1 VSSPVFSSSP
11 RDSLTRPAGAVEISY
26 PAPEAPEYARR
37 LVAATPEANVLCAAP
52 NAPTVHV
59 TADNTLKVMVG
70 YNDET
75 GRRAVVCPLP
85 PPQLQPQ
92 PAPGPSSAT
101 APPVVGV
108 SPTVQWLITEAAKD
122 ARYASF
128 KAGRHH
134 VLTNP
139 GVVSSWQFAVEFS
152 KKHSGMPSPVAQ
164 LTVGVLRR
172 HLVLTRHLTT
182 ISPPPPAGWRP
193 RPQASSQDKKNL
205 RSSKH
210 SALARAGCRMHTVP

>member
-1 VSSPVFSSSP
+1 
-11 RDSLTRPAGAVEISY
+11 
-26 PAPEAPEYARR
+26 
-37 LVAATPEANVLCAAP
+37 VLCAAP

-75 GRRAVVCPLP
+75 GGRAVVCPPP

-101 APPVVGV
+101 ALPVAGV

-139 GVVSSWQFAVEFS
+139 GVVLSWQFAVEFS

-164 LTVGVLRR
+164 PIVGVLRR

-182 ISPPPPAGWRP
+182 ISPPPQVRGRGRKRP
-193 RPQASSQDKKNL
+193 PRIKKSEVQQALGIGSSWMSDAHRAMTLRWKFGEGGTSPRQDVI
-205 RSSKH
+205 RVCTST
-210 SALARAGCRMHTVP
+210 AEDDRMGARALLGYLAEQEH